1 MLQILQTYHA
11 GSRVDEPLV
20 EVPVAGAG
28 AAAAVGSPPESL
40 DVILLQKPKTPLQS
54 AISKPLLSYEAGLW
68 ALPSNSRQHVS
79 YVTCPPGS

>member
-28 AAAAVGSPPESL
+28 AAAAAGSPPESL
-40 DVILLQKPKTPLQS
+40 DVILLQKPKTHFTHHS
-54 AISKPLLSYEAGLW
+54 TRLLLDKKSSV
-68 ALPSNSRQHVS
+68 AL
-79 YVTCPPGS
+79 